1 LLLLRLVLLPGL
13 LLLLVLVLFL
23 QWLIL
28 LVSRLLLLILFLHN
42 RGGISLFR
50 SFYVLFPGPG
60 GTPLRR
66 GSGLSNPYRTLDG
79 NASGNQ
85 DGGS

>member
-1 LLLLRLVLLPGL
+1 
-13 LLLLVLVLFL
+13 LLVLVLFL
-23 QWLIL
+23 QKLIL
-28 LVSRLLLLILFLHN
+28 LVSRLLLLIHFLHN

-60 GTPLRR
+60 GTSLRQ
-66 GSGLSNPYRTLDG
+66 GSGLSNPFRTLAGD
-79 NASGNQ
+79 ASGDQ